1 MSGRIGIVGHSQFYA
16 NGDLDNNNAGFHNSL
31 YRGKNLGNAV
41 SAEQYAQIAA
51 GTFDDMFVGDYW
63 KITYNNTDR
72 IFRIAAFD
80 YWLRCG
86 DKNWNDGSGASD
98 PYKLSYD
105 TTHHVVLVPDAS
117 LVSAKMN
124 SSNITTGAYIGSG
137 FYTGTNEDESANTAK
152 ATAEGIVSG
161 SFGAAHVLN
170 HRTYLQNAVSNGY
183 ESAGAWY
190 DSTVDLMNEKMVYG
204 CDIFHNKMHGTNVP
218 NNYTIDKCQLPL
230 FRLDPSKICIR
241 ASWWLRDVVSA
252 SNFALVNNYGGATYY
267 NASTSRGVRPAF
279 GIKA

>member
-1 MSGRIGIVGHSQFYA
+1 MGVNIGIVGHSQYYA
-16 NGDLDNNNAGFHNSL
+16 NAALENENAGFHNSI
-31 YRGKNLGNAV
+31 YRGKNLGTSVTADQW
-41 SAEQYAQIAA
+41 SAISS
-51 GTFDDMFVGDYW
+51 GKFDDMFIGDYW
-63 KITYNNTDR
+63 KITYNNTER

-86 DKNWNDGSGASD
+86 DKNWNDGSGNED
-98 PYKLSYD
+98 PYTLSYD
-105 TTHHVVLVPDAS
+105 TTHHVVIVPDAS

-124 SSNITTGAYIGSG
+124 SENNTAGAYIGSG
-137 FYTGTNEDESANTAK
+137 FYTGTNLDESANTGK
-152 ATAEGIVSG
+152 ATAEGIVNG

-170 HRTYLQNAVSNGY
+170 HRTHLQNAVSNGY

-241 ASWWLRDVVSA
+241 ATWWLRDVV
-252 SNFALVNNYGGATYY
+252 G
-267 NASTSRGVRPAF
+267 ASTFAFVNFSGLATSYGASSSYGIRPAF
-279 GIKA
+279 GIRA

>member
-1 MSGRIGIVGHSQFYA
+1 MTQIGIVGHTAFKASA
-16 NGDLDNNNAGFHNSL
+16 ELENNNAGFHNSL
-31 YRGKNLGNAV
+31 YRGKFLGNAV
-41 SAEQYAQIAA
+41 SADQWAQIQA
-51 GTFDDMFVGDYW
+51 GTFDDMFIGDYW
-63 KITYNNTDR
+63 KITYNNTER

-86 DKNWNDGSGASD
+86 DKNWNDGSGNNG
-98 PYKLSYD
+98 PYTLPYD

-124 SSNITTGAYIGSG
+124 SENNTTGAYIGSG
-137 FYTGTNEDESANTAK
+137 FYTGQNIDESANTAK

-170 HRTYLQNAVSNGY
+170 HRTYLQNAVTNGY

-241 ASWWLRDVVSA
+241 VTWWLRDVVNA
-252 SNFALVNNYGGATYY
+252 SNFAFVGGNGNSDYN
-267 NASTSRGVRPAF
+267 NASNSSWVRPAF
-279 GIKA
+279 GIRA